1 MRKNRIIMAAVLVVY
16 MLLSAVFFASCGG
29 GSDLDGFNKAVSAT
43 KPTNITGEVSVNYK
57 DLGSLEATFD
67 SEIAED
73 GSFEVNYT
81 YTKFNN
87 IGSGSAE
94 DTTSTLTGTVTY
106 KNGAYS
112 DTSLAAKLPADAT
125 ATKLKLNADKMTY
138 TLSKDGNVLAGT
150 VKAANTK
157 AVFGVEYASD
167 VTFVLTKTSEK
178 IVSLS
183 MTYTLTEGT
192 VEVVCNY
199 Q

>member
-1 MRKNRIIMAAVLVVY
+1 
-16 MLLSAVFFASCGG
+16 
-29 GSDLDGFNKAVSAT
+29 
-43 KPTNITGEVSVNYK
+43 
-57 DLGSLEATFD
+57 
-67 SEIAED
+67 
-73 GSFEVNYT
+73 
-81 YTKFNN
+81 
-87 IGSGSAE
+87 
-94 DTTSTLTGTVTY
+94 
-106 KNGAYS
+106 
-112 DTSLAAKLPADAT
+112 
-125 ATKLKLNADKMTY
+125 MTY